1 MEEKF
6 ALAIK
11 AQNNAYAIYSNFK
24 VGACVV
30 LKDGNYIIGSNVENS
45 SYGLT
50 NCAER
55 SALFACYSNGYRKED
70 ILELIICTSNT
81 IPSSPCGACRQVI
94 YELMEKEANVI
105 LINPE
110 LVNTINLKVKE
121 LLPLG
126 FDGEKLNEKTSL

>member
-1 MEEKF
+1 MEKKF
-6 ALAIK
+6 ALAIE

-24 VGACVV
+24 VGACLV
-30 LKDGNYIIGSNVENS
+30 LKDGNYIIGSNIENS

-70 ILELIICTSNT
+70 IVELIVCTSNV

-94 YELMEKEANVI
+94 YELMEKDAIVT

-110 LVNTINLKVKE
+110 LKNTITMKVKE

-126 FDGEKLNEKTSL
+126 FDGDKLNE